1 MARMHA
7 LGSVVSLIAVATILS
22 IQGAKAQDA
31 LKVDSTHT
39 KAIFENDQVRVFRVM
54 YAPHEKGAMHS
65 HPNGLAVFLTD
76 ISLRFTLPDG
86 KTLERSAKAGEAA
99 WLPATTHLVENVG
112 GKRVEMIHVE
122 LKSPPPTK

>member
-1 MARMHA
+1 MARMHKM
-7 LGSVVSLIAVATILS
+7 GTVVCLIAAAAILS
-22 IQGAKAQDA
+22 TQAAKAQDP
-31 LKVDSTHT
+31 LKVDSTHS
-39 KAIFENDQVRVFRVM
+39 KAILENDQVRVFRVT

-86 KTLERSAKAGEAA
+86 KTLERSAKAGQAA

-112 GKRVEMIHVE
+112 EKRVEMIHVE
-122 LKSPPPTK
+122 LKSPPPAK

>member
-1 MARMHA
+1 MARMYKT
-7 LGSVVSLIAVATILS
+7 GFIVSLVAVATIFS
-22 IQGAKAQDA
+22 TQAGKAQDP

-39 KAIFENDQVRVFRVM
+39 KAIFENDQVRVFRVS
-54 YAPHEKGAMHS
+54 YAPHEKGPMHS

-112 GKRVEMIHVE
+112 DKPVEMIHVE
-122 LKSPPPTK
+122 LKSPAPTK